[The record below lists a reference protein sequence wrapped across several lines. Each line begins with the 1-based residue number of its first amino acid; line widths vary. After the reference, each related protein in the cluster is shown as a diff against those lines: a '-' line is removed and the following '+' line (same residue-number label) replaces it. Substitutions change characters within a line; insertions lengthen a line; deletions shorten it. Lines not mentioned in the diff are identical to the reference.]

1 LVTAALLAG
10 LCMPAAAAVAQQTT
24 TSQVAGKQFEV
35 VAVKQSSPDS
45 QGKSWHGTNDRITIQ
60 NYSLR
65 EMIRV
70 AYGLKSNTQVLGGPG
85 WIDKQHFDFSA
96 KIDDADVDRIK
107 GMNIEERSRQI
118 QLMLQTMLAERFLL
132 KVTADN
138 RIMSV
143 YLLVPAKSGAKLTAL
158 AEPKDLDELKTRNH
172 STSSSNGHLA
182 AKAISMDSFA
192 DYLTSRP
199 DIGDRVVL
207 NRTELIGEFDFK
219 LDWAEDR
226 GGGIPAD
233 ATLPGIFAALQ
244 EQMGLELKSDKGS
257 IPVIVV
263 DTVNEPEQN

>member
-1 LVTAALLAG
+1 
-10 LCMPAAAAVAQQTT
+10 M
-24 TSQVAGKQFEV
+24 
-35 VAVKQSSPDS
+35 
-45 QGKSWHGTNDRITIQ
+45 
-60 NYSLR
+60 
-65 EMIRV
+65 
-70 AYGLKSNTQVLGGPG
+70 LGGPG

-96 KIDDADVDRIK
+96 KIDDADVDRMK
-107 GMNIEERSRQI
+107 GMNIEERSHQI
-118 QLMLQTMLAERFLL
+118 QLMLQEMLAERFLL

-207 NRTELIGEFDFK
+207 NMTELIGEFDFK

-226 GGGIPAD
+226 GGEIPAD
-233 ATLPGIFAALQ
+233 ATLPGIFTALQ

-263 DTVNEPEQN
+263 DAVNEPEQN